1 MLRLKGE
8 LARELNTQNVA
19 NEELFDANDLN
30 DTVLLDEDPRSR
42 RTTEAYRLSNRTY
55 NHISEITDTTTVFMR
70 LSRQET
76 SDFATEHESKFKS
89 Q

>member
-30 DTVLLDEDPRSR
+30 DTVLLDDDPRSR

-55 NHISEITDTTTVFMR
+55 NRISEITDTTTVFMR